1 MQTSERYIYVLQPQ
15 LSLIKK
21 LTMLEIIPVQL
32 YLFFFIF
39 LNSSYLLEFYQIV
52 VSQVERN

>member
-21 LTMLEIIPVQL
+21 LTVLEIIPVQL
-32 YLFFFIF
+32 YLFFIF
-39 LNSSYLLEFYQIV
+39 LNSSYLLELYQIV
-52 VSQVERN
+52 VRQVEKS

>member
-15 LSLIKK
+15 LSLIKN

-32 YLFFFIF
+32 YLFFIF

-52 VSQVERN
+52 VSQVEKN

>member
-1 MQTSERYIYVLQPQ
+1 MQTSERYIYVLQQQ

-32 YLFFFIF
+32 YLFFIF
-39 LNSSYLLEFYQIV
+39 LNSSYLLELYQIV
-52 VSQVERN
+52 VRQVEKS

>member
-21 LTMLEIIPVQL
+21 LAMLEIIPVQL
-32 YLFFFIF
+32 YLFFIF
-39 LNSSYLLEFYQIV
+39 LNSSYLFELYQIV
-52 VSQVERN
+52 VSQV

>member
-21 LTMLEIIPVQL
+21 LAMLEIIPVQL
-32 YLFFFIF
+32 YLFFIF
-39 LNSSYLLEFYQIV
+39 LNSSYLLELYQIV
-52 VSQVERN
+52 VSQVEKN

>member
-32 YLFFFIF
+32 YLFFIF

>member
-32 YLFFFIF
+32 YLFFIF
-39 LNSSYLLEFYQIV
+39 LNSSYLFELYQIV
-52 VSQVERN
+52 VSQVEKN

>member
-32 YLFFFIF
+32 YLFFIF
-39 LNSSYLLEFYQIV
+39 LNSSYLFELYQVV
-52 VSQVERN
+52 VSQV

>member
-32 YLFFFIF
+32 YLFFIF
-39 LNSSYLLEFYQIV
+39 LNSSYLFELYQIV
-52 VSQVERN
+52 VSQVYRN

>member
-32 YLFFFIF
+32 YLFFIF

-52 VSQVERN
+52 VSQVEKN